1 MVALLVIARSSF
13 GQTIP
18 NANTMG
24 PALAGNVHG
33 SYTSAPGLGSP
44 TTVNAPVVGNGDM
57 ALIIGGQATSL
68 TFDVGKADFWGVEH
82 GVIMPVGSLVLS
94 ASALSGSSYSLV
106 QNVGPATVTGRFT
119 TGNYGLGLNAWVST
133 SENTAFIQL
142 TNTGSQSLTF
152 TSQLRD
158 GYGTTGNPGTL
169 GYSTNSTWLKV
180 SPDAVY
186 LELGNH
192 MNIGTNAPLQGRI
205 ADMQIFGQ
213 ALSSAQLNALETPS
227 AVSCLLQWATTN
239 TGTASLRGTAS
250 LNASDPHGG
259 SVVLTGDASSEVAVG
274 VMGMPQTKFTVSAWV
289 YLSAFSSSTESC
301 IFAGLVNHGVS
312 GYPFMRGLKL
322 VVLPNG
328 ALSAALNTSGSAGT
342 GQWDGFAKDAVNAYS
357 ATASGALPLNQ
368 WIQTAVTYDGYALT
382 IYTNG
387 TAVGVTTNFPSA
399 AQVAGY
405 NKMAIHLGDTNSP
418 FKGCAPQGVLMQS
431 VFGVPVTDNGNT
443 LTFTLPAG
451 GQATIALAAVT
462 DRNTNSFMAAAQQQS
477 QGANATSM
485 NSLYQSHN
493 QWWSNF
499 WSKSFVQISDQLVQ
513 SEWYASLYL
522 LACSSRSNCPPPGL
536 WGNYITSTGMYWE
549 GDYTL
554 DYNVQATF
562 WCALACNHPELTD
575 NYDLL
580 LLDHISRGQAIAQHW
595 GYQGIY
601 IYTHLI
607 PFPGWSDD
615 GYTFWSQKSGALF
628 AAVNCAMRWR
638 YTLDTNY
645 AARVYPYIKGVSDF
659 WDNYLALSNNRYVDN
674 TDAAAESGYT
684 TDANPATTL
693 AFIQLVY
700 PALIQMS
707 QVLNVDASRRAK
719 WSDIVARLTPLTI
732 VSANSISSLAALTN
746 YVTSGMNV
754 IRDTSSG
761 TDFPT
766 PMVALY
772 QDHQARGSSA
782 GMNSTQTIFPGW
794 EIGLESDSTTLAAAS
809 NTVYLAAEWYDDN
822 DCSTFYPS
830 AAAIGYDPSQILAN
844 LDAAITYHS
853 YPNFMFAFGGGGTEN
868 YSIVP
873 CALSYMFL
881 QSYQTNLH
889 IFPNWPANQNAAFG
903 NLNACGGFLVA
914 SAMTN
919 GLIPYVQITSTAGQ
933 QLRLLNPW
941 PGQTFQI
948 VSTANPTTQ
957 FSGSTF
963 TYQTQVGE
971 VLTLTP
977 VPTPAP
983 SAPVGLAVAAGI
995 ERAALTW
1002 TAGSNA
1008 MSYYVK
1014 RATVQG
1020 GPYTTVAILRTTGYT
1035 DTGLNGGTT
1044 YYYVVSALN
1053 LSGESANSA
1062 ELSATPTANVP
1073 YPWMAQDIGAVGV
1086 AGSEGFTNG
1095 MFTVT
1100 ASGDDIWNAADA
1112 CRFFYIPVTGD
1123 CTMVARVTA
1132 VQNIN
1137 SWSKAGVMIRNSLD
1151 AGAANSYIAVTPGF
1165 GVTWQFRSSDGANSS
1180 NNNTTGLSAPY
1191 WVKLVRSGSTFSG
1204 YRSPDGTNW
1213 TQQGTSQTLTMGST
1227 VYVGLAVTAHNNTSL
1242 CVATFDNVSGP
1253 GWPPPPG
1260 PGGLVIAAVSSSQ
1273 INLTWNAFTNAASY
1287 NVKHSTTNGG
1297 PYAVVATNVTAT
1309 SFLDSGLAGG
1319 TLYYYVLSAVVGG
1332 NETPNS
1338 AQAWAATVSPTLGS
1352 LVHRYSFTDPSGT
1365 MVADSVGGPVWNGT
1379 LPNGGTLSGSQ
1390 LMVSSASQQYAS
1402 LPAGIVNSLS
1412 NLTIIAWVNLNTSSN
1427 WCRIFDFGKNTTTN
1441 MFLTPQ
1447 NGSSSTVRFAI
1458 TTNGGANEQQIN
1470 CSSTLTTGAWH
1481 QVAVTLSEGTGILYV
1496 DGVAAGTNSG
1506 MTLKPSS
1513 LGSTVSNYIGKSQYP
1528 DPYLNGA
1535 LEEFRIYNVG
1545 LSSAEIAAAATLGPS
1560 QLLSTDSPALN
1571 GAISETNVVLSWPLA
1586 NAGFALQSRSNL
1598 ISGNWVNVTSVVP
1611 KIVGNE
1617 WQIVLPQPIA
1627 TGSTF
1632 YRLLK

>member
-1 MVALLVIARSSF
+1 
-13 GQTIP
+13 
-18 NANTMG
+18 
-24 PALAGNVHG
+24 
-33 SYTSAPGLGSP
+33 
-44 TTVNAPVVGNGDM
+44 M
-57 ALIIGGQATSL
+57 A
-68 TFDVGKADFWGVEH
+68 W
-82 GVIMPVGSLVLS
+82 
-94 ASALSGSSYSLV
+94 
-106 QNVGPATVTGRFT
+106 
-119 TGNYGLGLNAWVST
+119 
-133 SENTAFIQL
+133 
-142 TNTGSQSLTF
+142 
-152 TSQLRD
+152 
-158 GYGTTGNPGTL
+158 
-169 GYSTNSTWLKV
+169 
-180 SPDAVY
+180 
-186 LELGNH
+186 
-192 MNIGTNAPLQGRI
+192 
-205 ADMQIFGQ
+205 
-213 ALSSAQLNALETPS
+213 
-227 AVSCLLQWATTN
+227 
-239 TGTASLRGTAS
+239 
-250 LNASDPHGG
+250 
-259 SVVLTGDASSEVAVG
+259 
-274 VMGMPQTKFTVSAWV
+274 
-289 YLSAFSSSTESC
+289 
-301 IFAGLVNHGVS
+301 
-312 GYPFMRGLKL
+312 
-322 VVLPNG
+322 
-328 ALSAALNTSGSAGT
+328 
-342 GQWDGFAKDAVNAYS
+342 
-357 ATASGALPLNQ
+357 
-368 WIQTAVTYDGYALT
+368 
-382 IYTNG
+382 
-387 TAVGVTTNFPSA
+387 
-399 AQVAGY
+399 
-405 NKMAIHLGDTNSP
+405 
-418 FKGCAPQGVLMQS
+418 
-431 VFGVPVTDNGNT
+431 TD
-443 LTFTLPAG
+443 
-451 GQATIALAAVT
+451 
-462 DRNTNSFMAAAQQQS
+462 
-477 QGANATSM
+477 
-485 NSLYQSHN
+485 
-493 QWWSNF
+493 
-499 WSKSFVQISDQLVQ
+499 
-513 SEWYASLYL
+513 
-522 LACSSRSNCPPPGL
+522 
-536 WGNYITSTGMYWE
+536 
-549 GDYTL
+549 
-554 DYNVQATF
+554 
-562 WCALACNHPELTD
+562 
-575 NYDLL
+575 
-580 LLDHISRGQAIAQHW
+580 
-595 GYQGIY
+595 
-601 IYTHLI
+601 
-607 PFPGWSDD
+607 
-615 GYTFWSQKSGALF
+615 
-628 AAVNCAMRWR
+628 
-638 YTLDTNY
+638 
-645 AARVYPYIKGVSDF
+645 
-659 WDNYLALSNNRYVDN
+659 
-674 TDAAAESGYT
+674 
-684 TDANPATTL
+684 
-693 AFIQLVY
+693 
-700 PALIQMS
+700 
-707 QVLNVDASRRAK
+707 
-719 WSDIVARLTPLTI
+719 
-732 VSANSISSLAALTN
+732 
-746 YVTSGMNV
+746 
-754 IRDTSSG
+754 
-761 TDFPT
+761 
-766 PMVALY
+766 
-772 QDHQARGSSA
+772 
-782 GMNSTQTIFPGW
+782 
-794 EIGLESDSTTLAAAS
+794 
-809 NTVYLAAEWYDDN
+809 
-822 DCSTFYPS
+822 
-830 AAAIGYDPSQILAN
+830 
-844 LDAAITYHS
+844 
-853 YPNFMFAFGGGGTEN
+853 
-868 YSIVP
+868 
-873 CALSYMFL
+873 
-881 QSYQTNLH
+881 
-889 IFPNWPANQNAAFG
+889 
-903 NLNACGGFLVA
+903 
-914 SAMTN
+914 
-919 GLIPYVQITSTAGQ
+919 
-933 QLRLLNPW
+933 
-941 PGQTFQI
+941 
-948 VSTANPTTQ
+948 
-957 FSGSTF
+957 
-963 TYQTQVGE
+963 YQTQVGE

-1287 NVKHSTTNGG
+1287 NVKRSTTNGG

-1481 QVAVTLSEGTGILYV
+1481 QVAVTLSGGTGILYV